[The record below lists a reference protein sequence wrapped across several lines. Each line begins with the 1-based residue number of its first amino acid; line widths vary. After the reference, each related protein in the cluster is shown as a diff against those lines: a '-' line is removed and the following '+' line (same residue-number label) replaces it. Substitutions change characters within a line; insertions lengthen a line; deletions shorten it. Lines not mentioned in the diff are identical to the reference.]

1 MPIFI
6 AMALAGAA
14 LCGGGYALN
23 KETLTADWEKFK
35 LRLSAARTG
44 SASLE
49 PVLPGQEAPAT
60 APLRV
65 PVAGGRPLWME
76 DSDVP
81 AEGVD
86 PRLANVLVF
95 DPVLDSKE
103 RKATHWTLHDGTGP
117 LDDSGN
123 SSRGDGGA

>member
-1 MPIFI
+1 M
-6 AMALAGAA
+6 
-14 LCGGGYALN
+14 N
-23 KETLTADWEKFK
+23 KETLLADWDKFK
-35 LRLSAARTG
+35 HRLTAARTG

-49 PVLPGQEAPAT
+49 PVLPGQEPPAT

-81 AEGVD
+81 SEGVD

-103 RKATHWTLHDGTGP
+103 RKSTHWTLKDNTGP

-123 SSRGDGGA
+123 CSRGDGGA